1 DLLSQEVKQQRHALQ
16 LAWGAAASLLFLA
29 GLAGFFFFQAQR
41 SELATRQ
48 QAAGSTY
55 RSALQEQRS
64 SDEAALAY
72 LAKAARLD
80 PANRNIGTA
89 MLMLLADRH
98 WPSLAM
104 PDLAHSEIVN
114 SARFSPDTT
123 RVVTASADG
132 TAVIWDAR
140 TGRPLAGPLKHED
153 VVFGARFDADGS
165 RVLTWSNDN
174 TAQIW
179 DASTANAS
187 ASRCSTEPGSRARN
201 SIATGRWWSP
211 AHSTAPRKIWDA
223 RSGERMG

>member
-55 RSALQEQRS
+55 RSALQEQKS

-98 WPSLAM
+98 WPYVAM
-104 PDLAHSEIVN
+104 HYMVPHTSVDRRL
-114 SARFSPDTT
+114 
-123 RVVTASADG
+123 
-132 TAVIWDAR
+132 
-140 TGRPLAGPLKHED
+140 
-153 VVFGARFDADGS
+153 
-165 RVLTWSNDN
+165 
-174 TAQIW
+174 
-179 DASTANAS
+179 
-187 ASRCSTEPGSRARN
+187 
-201 SIATGRWWSP
+201 
-211 AHSTAPRKIWDA
+211 
-223 RSGERMG
+223 